1 MWKRVLLGVG
11 IAVVVVAGFM
21 VQRIGPRNIIG
32 MLRYDT
38 RREGHL
44 QPGDAAPDVVAFG
57 LDGASRVSVLERTGS
72 KPLVLV
78 FGSFT

>member
-1 MWKRVLLGVG
+1 MWKRVLLGLG
-11 IAVVVVAGFM
+11 IAVVAVAGFM

-44 QPGDAAPDVVAFG
+44 QPGDPAPDVVAFG
-57 LDGASRVSVLERTGS
+57 LDGTSQVSVLERSGS